1 MRLKGC
7 VYFIYFFTYIPI
19 PTSSLHPTPLYSI
32 DNNLSPTWTQP
43 IVVDYTPGIK
53 LLIEVTIFDKN
64 TKSKDKVMGRAMFDV
79 GEILHAKANMKAKKL
94 LQSDGTTAGKGWVF
108 VHAELAPESTASR
121 YLSLKLS
128 GSDLKNVER
137 IGESDPFYEV
147 SKRTPDGKD
156 WRVIYRSEHVPNDL
170 NPIWKVAEI
179 NLHRL
184 CRGDQ
189 TKHLQL
195 AVFDYQKNGKH
206 RPMGEVVT
214 TVDGIIGATGFDSK
228 AKPLTLKCEGKGG
241 CGLIH
246 VKRAFFGGDMD
257 DVALSSSRPV
267 SPPRASSRR
276 RVRRLSLIESRP
288 TFSPQSSSSTL
299 GDDINNSNHTTA
311 TAPPGMTKKESF
323 SSQKKAPRRSSTNGL
338 SFNGVSYTKAPNN
351 SIHSP
356 PTKPAAEI
364 IKPTPSPK
372 KEPAKAQHRPPQQ
385 PEAPARTHQQIL
397 SEARLA
403 RQKKQSARQHGFKGV
418 WLMMANAGNLDDE
431 ELSPQDEEC
440 VQSMDA
446 AMAIGTAIRQVLPK
460 SA

>member
-1 MRLKGC
+1 
-7 VYFIYFFTYIPI
+7 
-19 PTSSLHPTPLYSI
+19 
-32 DNNLSPTWTQP
+32 
-43 IVVDYTPGIK
+43 
-53 LLIEVTIFDKN
+53 
-64 TKSKDKVMGRAMFDV
+64 MFDV
-79 GEILHAKANMKAKKL
+79 GEILHAKAQMKAKKVMRA
-94 LQSDGTTAGKGWVF
+94 DGTTVGKGWVF
-108 VHAELAPESTASR
+108 VHAESAPESTAAR

-147 SKRTPDGKD
+147 SKKTADGKD
-156 WRVIYRSEHVPNDL
+156 WRVVYRSEHVPNNL
-170 NPIWKVAEI
+170 NPKWKVAEI

-189 TKHLQL
+189 TKNLQL

-206 RPMGEVVT
+206 RPMGEIVT
-214 TVDGIIGATGFDSK
+214 TVDGIIGATGFDSS
-228 AKPLTLKCEGKGG
+228 AKPLALQCDGKGG

-288 TFSPQSSSSTL
+288 TFSPQSSFGSLT
-299 GDDINNSNHTTA
+299 GDDSNDSHHTTA
-311 TAPPGMTKKESF
+311 TAPPSMTKKDSF
-323 SSQKKAPRRSSTNGL
+323 SSRKKASRQSSTNGL
-338 SFNGVSYTKAPNN
+338 KYDGVGFKKDLN
-351 SIHSP
+351 HSNQS
-356 PTKPAAEI
+356 
-364 IKPTPSPK
+364 TPSKPVV
-372 KEPAKAQHRPPQQ
+372 PAKESITSASPKPVQTKSNPRPVQQ
-385 PEAPARTHQQIL
+385 RVAPARTHQQIL

-403 RQKKQSARQHGFKGV
+403 RQKKQSAREHGFKGV
-418 WLMMANAGNLDDE
+418 WLLMANAGNLDDE
-431 ELSPQDEEC
+431 ELSAQDEEC

-446 AMAIGTAIRQVLPK
+446 VMAIGTAIRQVLPK

>member
-1 MRLKGC
+1 M
-7 VYFIYFFTYIPI
+7 
-19 PTSSLHPTPLYSI
+19 
-32 DNNLSPTWTQP
+32 
-43 IVVDYTPGIK
+43 DYTPGIK
-53 LLIEVTIFDKN
+53 LIIEITIFDKN
-64 TKSKDKVMGRAMFDV
+64 TKSQDKFMGRALFDV
-79 GEILHAKANMKAKKL
+79 GEILHAKAQMKAKKL
-94 LQSDGTTAGKGWVF
+94 MQADGTTAGKGWIF
-108 VHAELAPESTASR
+108 VHAESAPESTAAR

-147 SKRTPDGKD
+147 SKRTADGKD
-156 WRVIYRSEHVPNDL
+156 WRVVYRSEYVANDL
-170 NPIWKVAEI
+170 NPNWKVAEI

-189 TKHLQL
+189 AKHLQL

-228 AKPLTLKCEGKGG
+228 AKPLALKGDGKGG
-241 CGLIH
+241 YGLIH

-257 DVALSSSRPV
+257 DVNLTTGDIGRPV

-288 TFSPQSSSSTL
+288 TFSPQSSSGSNL
-299 GDDINNSNHTTA
+299 GEDIDTSNHTTA
-311 TAPPGMTKKESF
+311 TAPPNMTKKDSF
-323 SSQKKAPRRSSTNGL
+323 TSLKKAQRRSSTNGL
-338 SFNGVSYTKAPNN
+338 KYDGVGYKKDLNHSD
-351 SIHSP
+351 HSP
-356 PTKPAAEI
+356 PSKPATES
-364 IKPTPSPK
+364 IKPSVLK
-372 KEPAKAQHRPPQQ
+372 KEPAKAQPRPPQQ
-385 PEAPARTHQQIL
+385 SVAPVRKHQQIL

-403 RQKKQSARQHGFKGV
+403 RQKKQSAREHGFKGV

-431 ELSPQDEEC
+431 ELSAQDEEC

-446 AMAIGTAIRQVLPK
+446 VMAIGSALRQVLPK